1 MLVNKSIDEVSRV
14 GFKNTRRNIRRLC
27 RQIIT
32 ELTSAA
38 ETGRKFAKALRKTN
52 LLGSLANELYSAKYV
67 YTFYFKGY
75 RKECRMMPPGSR
87 GPKSVQV

>member
-38 ETGRKFAKALRKTN
+38 ETSKIFAKALRKTN
-52 LLGSLANELYSAKYV
+52 LLGSLTDELYSAKYM
-67 YTFYFKGY
+67 YTFI
-75 RKECRMMPPGSR
+75 SR
-87 GPKSVQV
+87 NIEKSVKGHHPGE